1 VLRGCETHHTS
12 KWGYPSPD
20 AAAFDGERERK
31 AAGVLRKENLAGAL
45 GYEELRV
52 TKVTGEGVR

>member
-1 VLRGCETHHTS
+1 MRRA
-12 KWGYPSPD
+12 P
-20 AAAFDGERERK
+20 RERK
-31 AAGVLRKENLAGAL
+31 AAGVSRKENLAGAL